1 LSRLLLWLRLS
12 LRLRQSLQMPLLLSQ
27 LLWLALPM
35 TTTDARAD
43 IPPERQAMLNAVR
56 ASVEESADYTG
67 IEKLSDA
74 VMDALGA
81 VPREAFVPPAYR
93 HQAYRNTPLPIAA
106 GQTIS
111 QPLIVALMTE
121 MLEPE
126 PGDVMLEVGTGSGYQ
141 AAVLAQLVKHVY
153 SVEIVEELADTAR
166 DLLQQLHYDNIT
178 VRAGDGYAGWPEH
191 APFDGIIVTAAAA
204 EIPLPLLQ
212 QLKPGG
218 KLVIPVGEHQGY
230 QELLLVEV
238 DSNGNVTKRS
248 KLPVRFVPLTR
259 NQ

>member
-1 LSRLLLWLRLS
+1 MLDAV
-12 LRLRQSLQMPLLLSQ
+12 RQSVL
-27 LLWLALPM
+27 
-35 TTTDARAD
+35 
-43 IPPERQAMLNAVR
+43 
-56 ASVEESADYTG
+56 ESAGYTG
-67 IEKLSDA
+67 IAALSEE
-74 VMDALGA
+74 VMAAMGA
-81 VPREAFVPPAYR
+81 VPREEFVLPEYR
-93 HQAYRNTPLPIAA
+93 DHAYRNTPLPIAA

-121 MLEPE
+121 MLDPQ

-153 SVEIVEELADTAR
+153 SVEIVPELADSASAV
-166 DLLQQLHYDNIT
+166 LKKLGYNNIT

-204 EIPLPLLQ
+204 EIPPPLLQ

-218 KLVIPVGEHQGY
+218 RLVIPVGGHWDA
-230 QELLLVEV
+230 QELLIVEV
-238 DSNGNVTKRS
+238 DSRGDVSRES

-259 NQ
+259 DR